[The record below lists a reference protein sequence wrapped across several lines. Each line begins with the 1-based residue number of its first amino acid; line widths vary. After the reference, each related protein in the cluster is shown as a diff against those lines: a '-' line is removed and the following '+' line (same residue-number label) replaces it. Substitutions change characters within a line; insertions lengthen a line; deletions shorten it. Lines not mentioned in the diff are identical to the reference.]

1 MQTFKILVIK
11 PSSLGDII
19 QTLQVIEGACRAAQK
34 QGITLRI
41 HWIVREIFA
50 KIVQLNPFIE
60 KCFIFERK
68 GGIAGFYRL
77 MQAVRK
83 ETYDWIFDF
92 QGLLRSGLMTFF
104 ARGNHKIGRKDA
116 REGSRLFYSKTYAPK
131 EKNPH
136 AVDVLQALLEALPFD
151 SMPQRPL
158 TFKSESKSIAIPKH
172 SILLFPN
179 SRGQKKEW
187 PYFFELTELLLEK
200 TSFPCVWLGQQELA
214 KTPQHDRFINL
225 IGKTRLSD
233 LPTLMQD
240 AACVIAN
247 DSGPI
252 HLAAALKKPLVGL
265 YGPTAAN
272 RYGPYPVEKNC
283 ILQSPT
289 QQMSDLQLENVLKA
303 TLECL
308 SYLDID

>member
-1 MQTFKILVIK
+1 MQSFKLLVIK

-19 QTLQVIEGACRAAQK
+19 QTLQVVEGACRAAQK
-34 QGITLRI
+34 QGITLHI

-50 KIVQLNPFIE
+50 EIVQLNPFVE
-60 KCFIFERK
+60 KYFIFERK
-68 GGIAGFYRL
+68 GGIKSFYRL
-77 MQAVRK
+77 MQAVRQ

-131 EKNPH
+131 GKNQH
-136 AVDVLQALLEALPFD
+136 AVEVLQALLEALPFE
-151 SMPQRPL
+151 SIPQRPL
-158 TFKSESKSIAIPKH
+158 TFKEEAKDFAIPKNA
-172 SILLFPN
+172 ILLFPN
-179 SRGQKKEW
+179 SRGPKKEW

-200 TSFPCVWLGQQELA
+200 TSFPCVWVGQQKLD
-214 KTPQHDRFINL
+214 KIPQHGRFINL

-233 LPTLMQD
+233 LPVLMQD

-247 DSGPI
+247 DSGPV
-252 HLAAALKKPLVGL
+252 HLAAALNKPLVGL
-265 YGPTAAN
+265 YGPTDAN
-272 RYGPYPVEKNC
+272 RYGPYPVEEHC
-283 ILQSPT
+283 VLQSPT
-289 QQMSDLQLENVLKA
+289 RRIADLPLEKVLNA

-308 SYLDID
+308 SIKIE